1 MKVIN
6 FSQSDLYLSK
16 SVISFKVTAIKVREV
31 IVPGKRKNSLGKE
44 TDFSLG
50 KFPDIYVE

>member
-1 MKVIN
+1 MIN

-16 SVISFKVTAIKVREV
+16 SVISFKVTAVEVREV